1 MVVDHTN
8 PKCIL
13 VVDDEKPV
21 REAVRLC
28 LEMMGNYQVLTA
40 DSGEEGLQIAETK
53 QPDAILLDLSMPDM
67 DGLMVFQRLLKNA
80 ATRTIPVIL
89 LTAQTEPQAIAP
101 LTEEF
106 AGVITKPFAPTQLA
120 AQVAAIL
127 TW

>member
-1 MVVDHTN
+1 MVVDQMSL
-8 PKCIL
+8 KCIL

-21 REAVRLC
+21 REAVCLC

-40 DSGEEGLQIAETK
+40 DSGEEGLQLAETK

-67 DGLMVFQRLLKNA
+67 DGLAVFQQLLKNP

-89 LTAQTEPQAIAP
+89 LTAQTEPQTIAP

-106 AGVITKPFAPTQLA
+106 AGVIIKPFAPTQLA
-120 AQVAAIL
+120 AQVAEIL
-127 TW
+127 AR